1 MWNKDPICFILDIT
15 VSKSKLTKWVG
26 DIDGMVTKKNRV
38 KLTRII
44 SHADL
49 SPMGHGEIKITIENA
64 DYRRSAKIILENF
77 L

>member
-1 MWNKDPICFILDIT
+1 
-15 VSKSKLTKWVG
+15 
-26 DIDGMVTKKNRV
+26 MVKKKNRV

-44 SHADL
+44 SHTDL